1 LPPTARRLAA
11 VVRNVRRLAA
21 DARNNTGA

>member
-1 LPPTARRLAA
+1 VRRPRARLAA

-21 DARNNTGA
+21 DVRNNTGA